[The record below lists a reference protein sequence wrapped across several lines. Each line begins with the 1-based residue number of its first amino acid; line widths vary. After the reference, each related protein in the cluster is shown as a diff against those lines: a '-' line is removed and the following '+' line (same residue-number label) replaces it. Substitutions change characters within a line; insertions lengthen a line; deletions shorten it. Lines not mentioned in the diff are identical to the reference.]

1 MGIRYRRLL
10 NTDRIWN
17 RIQSRSESKRFL
29 NLTLNVKNKITR
41 VWCRKERQ
49 MLFLII
55 LWNMI
60 TVFKEPGS
68 GSVPEGHLRNPFESG
83 SETLI
88 GSSNYEY
95 NTYRT
100 VHTVELGSNLGSQD
114 QLLDTGARYE
124 EVTSWRQIIL
134 QALEHGS
141 LPTSSAQRLGTDLA
155 TYR

>member
-1 MGIRYRRLL
+1 
-10 NTDRIWN
+10 
-17 RIQSRSESKRFL
+17 
-29 NLTLNVKNKITR
+29 
-41 VWCRKERQ
+41 
-49 MLFLII
+49 
-55 LWNMI
+55 MI

-68 GSVPEGHLRNPFESG
+68 GSVPEGHLRNPFESR

-155 TYR
+155 NYRYCESSSRIYTSSQCCGSGSAWIRNCRTAYSMK